1 MPAISRDEIKQGMA
15 YATPGFTGA
24 PGREAAHRA
33 FRRVSIDAPALEV
46 DTSDGY
52 HPPFGQIVS
61 FAAGRES

>member
-1 MPAISRDEIKQGMA
+1 VSAPRDAAAHEV
-15 YATPGFTGA
+15 
-24 PGREAAHRA
+24 AHRA
-33 FRRVSIDAPALEV
+33 FRRVSVAAPALEV